1 MLPPEGAHDIRRIC
15 YKMRAK
21 DFRGIIPPMMTAF
34 TKDGEIYEKGI
45 RNMVDFIVP
54 HVQGLYP
61 VGSYGSGPMM
71 SIAERKRTAEIVI
84 DQVNGRVPVIV
95 HVGCADTKNTVDL
108 ARHAESIGAAGVGA
122 VTPYYNEYGQDCI
135 YVHFKSILDAVNIP
149 VFLYNNPKLSG
160 NTVSIST
167 IEKLVND
174 GLAGVKDSTFDIV
187 NYYHTRMALKDHP
200 EVNLIIGTEAM
211 LVATFDAGAQAA
223 VTGLGNV
230 YPDLM
235 ARLYQDYLS
244 GDRKK
249 MMETQ
254 ELALRVRQ
262 ITKFGP
268 TVPTCHA
275 ILELRGVD
283 AGYPRLP
290 YTPVSSEIAQK
301 VKAAL
306 QEINLL

>member
-1 MLPPEGAHDIRRIC
+1 MKPME
-15 YKMRAK
+15 
-21 DFRGIIPPMMTAF
+21 FRGIIPPMMTAF
-34 TKDGEIYEKGI
+34 TKDGEIYEKGT

-84 DQVNGRVPVIV
+84 DQTRGRVPVIV
-95 HVGCADTKNTVDL
+95 HVGCSDTKNTVDL
-108 ARHAESIGAAGVGA
+108 ARHAESIGAAAVGA
-122 VTPYYNEYGQDCI
+122 VTPYYNEYDQECI
-135 YVHFKSILDAVNIP
+135 YVHFKTLLDSVGIP

-160 NTVSIST
+160 CTPSMDT
-167 IEKLVND
+167 IRKLAKD
-174 GLAGVKDSTFDIV
+174 GIAGIKDSTFDIV
-187 NYYHTRMALKDHP
+187 NYYHTALDLKKDFP
-200 EVNLIIGTEAM
+200 NLNLIIGTEAM

-230 YPDLM
+230 YPDLI
-235 ARLYQDYLS
+235 AELYRDYQS
-244 GDRKK
+244 GDRRRL
-249 MMETQ
+249 METQ
-254 ELALRVRQ
+254 MKVLQVRR
-262 ITKFGP
+262 ITKFGL

-283 AGYPRLP
+283 AGVPRLP
-290 YTPVSSEIAQK
+290 FTPLPLETVQK

-306 QEINLL
+306 QDLKLL